1 MNEFLQKLLAGQK
14 VEWKKLGEV
23 CEVKKGKQLNKEL

>member
-1 MNEFLQKLLAGQK
+1 MNILEEIKNCK

-23 CEVKKGKQLNKEL
+23 ATLQRGRVISKEYLA